1 MDINKIIARKELEA
15 IGGKPQVYRYWDEEN
30 KKSIDILSCVN
41 RPYIGVVSYGT
52 IGLSSYDIGMISN
65 NKSLRLELVGAC
77 DMKEELFANIVSTTA
92 FEIIE
97 SGNCEYGYIISDIIS
112 QYIVD
117 IDMKHVYLMNAFLWE
132 GLSTLEVENK
142 KIVWLLIVPIS
153 DEEMKYALN
162 NGYDAL
168 ESKFEEMQI
177 DIFNLRRKSIF

>member
-1 MDINKIIARKELEA
+1 
-15 IGGKPQVYRYWDEEN
+15 
-30 KKSIDILSCVN
+30 
-41 RPYIGVVSYGT
+41 
-52 IGLSSYDIGMISN
+52 
-65 NKSLRLELVGAC
+65 
-77 DMKEELFANIVSTTA
+77 MKEELFANIVSTTA